1 MLTGAWPPTVLL
13 SGVAL
18 LPGGALMRLLR
29 QHHAQPDRI
38 SGSKFLALRFQA
50 FNGLGLMLGL
60 ALAGHHPWG

>member
-1 MLTGAWPPTVLL
+1 LI
-13 SGVAL
+13 
-18 LPGGALMRLLR
+18 RLLR